1 MKRAMYVGL
10 GTIAGVTAV
19 LGYHPGTLFGTATA
33 QATTPRATTAA
44 NGTASSG
51 GTFTGDA
58 VSTQYG
64 TVQVEVAV
72 SGGAVSAVTA
82 LSAPAND
89 PHSSQ
94 ISAAVIPQLEQ
105 QAVAAQSARI
115 DGVSGA
121 SYTSA
126 GFEQSLQSALV
137 KAGLA

>member
-1 MKRAMYVGL
+1 MKRAIYVGI

-33 QATTPRATTAA
+33 QATTPDTTATA
-44 NGTASSG
+44 TGASSG
-51 GTFTGDA
+51 ESTFTGDA
-58 VSTQYG
+58 VDTRFG
-64 TVQVEVAV
+64 TVQVEVTV

-82 LSAPAND
+82 LSVPQND

-105 QAVAAQSARI
+105 QAVAAQSAAI